1 MAAKQ
6 FIYAPINPIWMNP
19 VTTFNPEYDTLP
31 FDFQEPSHVYSQ
43 KIKRGLPC
51 NLQCLSDWVPVLKI
65 YDGLQGYVIDTI
77 TASTPTNGITG
88 QTFTVYEFGI
98 AWTSY
103 PVGLYYI
110 EISYVDDSSVT
121 QIYRSGILQT
131 ATNWPGTLVFQYTN
145 SYNNFSAIFST
156 GIVFCFVCE
165 GNIADFSPAFED
177 IIYNDQESNVT
188 KLNAIPRRE
197 FTLYV
202 GSARGFGGVPPW
214 VGDKINWIM
223 ACDQIQIDGFYY
235 QNTSGSKWEI
245 ARADQT
251 GQNNFIGLKITII
264 EVINLFL
271 QQYQPGF
278 NPAGSIQVITR
289 DLKYLANSADIT
301 IPGIFT
307 ANSVLR
313 YIIIFNLGG
322 DVFTVSAG
330 TAADGSAPITA
341 DFVTTGIPKEFWYIN
356 EPFNGVATL
365 YLQGLAGTN
374 CNIWLVYDQMDA
386 PFIAP
391 ITSMAKFAKGT
402 LYMYEEVTVGDF
414 EIHWNVGTGAGNPGT
429 DYAGCVLSGTNGTLD
444 RNDLLETGWNSTFP
458 LTRDALIGNV
468 GNLAT
473 LNTGNLPSFNL
484 PVGTDRKGGTGIGET
499 PVLSSTNPGP
509 FSSTTLPFAGTA
521 NPVDVRNR
529 ARITV
534 KFVCITD

>member
-1 MAAKQ
+1 MAKQ
-6 FIYAPINPIWMNP
+6 YIYAPINPIWMNP
-19 VTTFNPEYDTLP
+19 VTTFNPEFNTLP
-31 FDFQEPSHVYSQ
+31 FDFQQPTQTYSQ

-51 NLQCLSDWVPVLKI
+51 NLQALSDWVPTLKI
-65 YDGLQGYVIDTI
+65 FDGIQGFLIDTI
-77 TASTPTNGITG
+77 AASTPTNGITG

-98 AWTSY
+98 VWGNY
-103 PVGLYYI
+103 PEGFYYI
-110 EISYVDDSSVT
+110 EISYTDDSSVKH
-121 QIYRSGILQT
+121 IERSGILQT
-131 ATNWPGTLVFQYTN
+131 ADKWPGTLVFQYTN

-165 GNIADFSPAFED
+165 GNIADFAPAFDD
-177 IIYNDQESNVT
+177 IIYNDQEYNVT

-202 GSARGFGGVPPW
+202 GSARGFAGVPPW
-214 VGDKINWIM
+214 VGDRMNWIM
-223 ACDQIQIDGFYY
+223 ACDQIQIDGIFY
-235 QNTSGSKWEI
+235 QNISGSKWEI

-271 QQYQPGF
+271 QQYQPGQ

-289 DLKYLANSADIT
+289 DLKFLANSANIT

-322 DVFTVSAG
+322 DLFTIKAS
-330 TAADGSAPITA
+330 TAADGSVPITA

-356 EPFNGVATL
+356 EPFNAVSTL
-365 YLQGLAGTN
+365 YLLGLAGTN

-391 ITSMAKFAKGT
+391 ITSTKKFAKGT

-414 EIHWNVGTGAGNPGT
+414 ETHWNVGDGTGNTGT
-429 DYAGCVLSGTNGTLD
+429 DYEGCVLSGTNGTKD
-444 RNDLLETGWNSTFP
+444 RNELLPIGWNSLFP
-458 LTRDALIGNV
+458 LTRDTLTGNSGNEVALSS
-468 GNLAT
+468 
-473 LNTGNLPSFNL
+473 GNLPSFNL
-484 PVGTDRKGGTGIGET
+484 NVGLDLKGGGNG
-499 PVLSSTNPGP
+499 VLVVSSQNPGP
-509 FSSTTLPFAGTA
+509 GGHGSLDIPFVGTA
-521 NPVDVRNR
+521 NPVDISNA

-534 KFVCITD
+534 FFVCITE